1 VILGIILR
9 DSLGDIL
16 HGRANAHFSGFNFC
30 ADVGVKE
37 TFGDRIR
44 IFIVIHMLMVAAML
58 AGPKQYGIL
67 KRSGSEKNGEEPHN
81 PVFKAHT

>member
-1 VILGIILR
+1 VPGFVISTESSPYLR
-9 DSLGDIL
+9 AEPSDRG
-16 HGRANAHFSGFNFC
+16 GQ
-30 ADVGVKE
+30 E
-37 TFGDRIR
+37 TFGDTIR
-44 IFIVIHMLMVAAML
+44 ILIVIHMLMVAAML

>member
-1 VILGIILR
+1 MVWKFPR
-9 DSLGDIL
+9 
-16 HGRANAHFSGFNFC
+16 
-30 ADVGVKE
+30 
-37 TFGDRIR
+37 
-44 IFIVIHMLMVAAML
+44 IVIAQRENLGPYHSKTGLAYVLVRMIVEPLLMVAAML

>member
-1 VILGIILR
+1 VGI
-9 DSLGDIL
+9 
-16 HGRANAHFSGFNFC
+16 
-30 ADVGVKE
+30 KE
-37 TFGDRIR
+37 TFGDTIR